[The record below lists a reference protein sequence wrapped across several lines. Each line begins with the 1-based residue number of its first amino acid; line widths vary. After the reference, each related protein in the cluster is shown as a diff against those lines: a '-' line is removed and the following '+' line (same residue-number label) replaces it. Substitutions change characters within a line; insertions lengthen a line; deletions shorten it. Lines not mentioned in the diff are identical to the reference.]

1 MLFRR
6 RNPAGFAEKLRGLVW
21 PRKGFLRTFTYFRK
35 RILRLSASPH
45 AIALGVALGVA
56 ISWTPF
62 LGFHIMMAIAASYV
76 LRGSVIAATLGTGFG
91 NPVTFPF
98 IWGLSWEFGTAMLGG
113 PGTAQGQPVDL
124 LAMFQKLHF
133 SELWTPVIEPMLVGS
148 LPPALVSGVLVYLLT
163 FYGARSFRARRSERL
178 AIRAQSRLAD
188 AEQVATV

>member
-6 RNPAGFAEKLRGLVW
+6 RKPAGLAEKLRGLLW

-62 LGFHIMMAIAASYV
+62 LGFHIVMAMATAYV
-76 LRGSVIAATLGTGFG
+76 LGGSVIAATLGTGFG

-98 IWGLSWEFGTAMLGG
+98 IWALCWEFGNAMLGG
-113 PGTAQGQPVDL
+113 GQAVGGQSVDL
-124 LAMFQKLHF
+124 LAMLQKLRF
-133 SELWTPVIEPMLVGS
+133 SELWTPVIEPMLIGC
-148 LPPALVSGVLVYLLT
+148 LPPALISGALVYLLT
-163 FYGARSFRARRSERL
+163 YYGARSFRARRREQL
-178 AIRAQSRLAD
+178 ADRARSRLLE
-188 AEQVATV
+188 AEQVSTV

>member
-6 RNPAGFAEKLRGLVW
+6 RKPAGLAEKLRGLIW

-62 LGFHIMMAIAASYV
+62 LGFHIMMAIAISYV

-98 IWGLSWEFGTAMLGG
+98 IWGLSWELGTAMLGG
-113 PGTAQGQPVDL
+113 GEAVGREHIDL

-133 SELWTPVIEPMLVGS
+133 SELWTPVIEPMLVGC
-148 LPPALVSGVLVYLLT
+148 LPPALISGALVYLLT
-163 FYGARSFRARRSERL
+163 FYGARSFRARRRERL
-178 AIRAQSRLAD
+178 AVRAQSRLLEAG
-188 AEQVATV
+188 QVASV